1 MTQDTAQHD
10 EHYVALATK
19 VRRSSAILFNR
30 LCKKKGLNKYK
41 VIQMFVDV
49 WIRYTD
55 DRHNLSQEM
64 AVLMSLFEH
73 GIGWKDAFN
82 LADPN
87 AEPSIEQAVYF
98 LTSKEQHGARAVM
111 VSRPFF
117 GNWYET
123 YNLQN
128 IMERTVE
135 VLEPELYRRL
145 RALAI
150 DMDCSSILEL
160 LFRLAD
166 EHSNDADM
174 KSIRQEFEDAR
185 RHDYGKEIEFGQ
197 RTKKVRHS
205 DPDLFAQ
212 EEAKR
217 AERKA
222 QEASK
227 WLNDNTDFRPHGYEW

>member
-10 EHYVALATK
+10 ERYVALATK

-73 GIGWKDAFN
+73 GVGWKDAFN
-82 LADPN
+82 LADPT
-87 AEPSIEQAVYF
+87 AEPSIEQAVYI
-98 LTSKEQHGARAVM
+98 LTAKEQHGARAVM

-117 GNWYET
+117 GNWSET
-123 YNLQN
+123 FNLQN

-135 VLEPELYRRL
+135 VLVPELYRRL
-145 RALAI
+145 RTLAI
-150 DMDCSSILEL
+150 DMDCNSILEL

-166 EHSNDADM
+166 EYSNDADM

-185 RHDYGKEIEFGQ
+185 RHDFGKEVEFGQ
-197 RTKKVRHS
+197 RTKRVPHS
-205 DPDLFAQ
+205 DPDIFAQ
-212 EEAKR
+212 QEAKR
-217 AERKA
+217 VERKA
-222 QEASK
+222 QQASEY
-227 WLNDNTDFRPHGYEW
+227 LNKNMDFRPFGGEW

>member
-10 EHYVALATK
+10 DRYVALATK

-73 GIGWKDAFN
+73 GVGWKDAFN
-82 LADPN
+82 LADPT
-87 AEPSIEQAVYF
+87 AEPSIEQAVYI
-98 LTSKEQHGARAVM
+98 LTAKEQHGARAVM

-117 GNWYET
+117 GNWSET
-123 YNLQN
+123 FNLQN

-135 VLEPELYRRL
+135 VLVPELYRRL
-145 RALAI
+145 RTLAI
-150 DMDCSSILEL
+150 DMDCNSILEL

-185 RHDYGKEIEFGQ
+185 RHDFGKEVEFGQ
-197 RTKKVRHS
+197 RTKRVPHS
-205 DPDLFAQ
+205 DPDIFAQ
-212 EEAKR
+212 QEAKR
-217 AERKA
+217 VERKA
-222 QEASK
+222 QQASEY
-227 WLNDNTDFRPHGYEW
+227 LNKNMDFRPFGGEW

>member
-10 EHYVALATK
+10 ERYVALATK

-73 GIGWKDAFN
+73 GVGWKDAFN
-82 LADPN
+82 LADPT
-87 AEPSIEQAVYF
+87 AEPSIEQAVYI
-98 LTSKEQHGARAVM
+98 LTAKEQHGARAVM

-117 GNWYET
+117 GNWSET
-123 YNLQN
+123 FNLQN

-135 VLEPELYRRL
+135 VLVPELYRRL
-145 RALAI
+145 RTLAI
-150 DMDCSSILEL
+150 DMDCNSILEL

-185 RHDYGKEIEFGQ
+185 RHDFGKEVEFGQ
-197 RTKKVRHS
+197 RTKRVPHS
-205 DPDLFAQ
+205 DPDIFAQ
-212 EEAKR
+212 QEAKR
-217 AERKA
+217 VERKA
-222 QEASK
+222 QQASEY
-227 WLNDNTDFRPHGYEW
+227 LNKNMDFRPFGGEW